1 MNKSI
6 HKKFPFSII
15 MVLMIMTGCS
25 GRSESAPEASHSNPF
40 QGNEQEAEST
50 QDQDGSSAA
59 ADSLSESC
67 RDIFE
72 EAARSK
78 TADTLE
84 IISRLVARIGES
96 GYPAVDC
103 QNQVN
108 MVNSDQ
114 AVSFCRQAEEG
125 KNAELTIFTAEYT
138 GGVTKYNLQAEA
150 GELSVAKS
158 YYHYENGKLNQKST
172 YTYPA
177 DFWQYTDEGY
187 LLFRGSY
194 FMQDYYVYTLSDV
207 SACTAL
213 RVEPLDETCRE
224 MNRKY
229 ILPIGYGRNNLFL
242 EDWSESD
249 FGGLDFYDLFDKC
262 YPWVHG
268 EEVPYK
274 MDDNLGTGAVYR
286 IPEEEF
292 AQVICPYLQISLEM
306 LRSKTTYFPED
317 HTYEYKPR
325 GLHEAESGDVPY
337 PEVVDCK
344 NNPDGTVTLTVNAV
358 FLRKDTSRAF
368 AHEVVIRPLEGDG
381 FQYISNR
388 IIPSPDNCEPTW
400 RRARLTEEQWKELYS
415 H

>member
-1 MNKSI
+1 ML
-6 HKKFPFSII
+6 F
-15 MVLMIMTGCS
+15 
-25 GRSESAPEASHSNPF
+25 RS
-40 QGNEQEAEST
+40 
-50 QDQDGSSAA
+50 
-59 ADSLSESC
+59 
-67 RDIFE
+67 
-72 EAARSK
+72 
-78 TADTLE
+78 
-84 IISRLVARIGES
+84 S

-114 AVSFCRQAEEG
+114 AVNFCRQAEEG

-138 GGVTKYNLQAEA
+138 GGVTQYNLQAEA
-150 GELSVAKS
+150 GKLSVAKS

-262 YPWVHG
+262 Y
-268 EEVPYK
+268 
-274 MDDNLGTGAVYR
+274 
-286 IPEEEF
+286 
-292 AQVICPYLQISLEM
+292 QI
-306 LRSKTTYFPED
+306 
-317 HTYEYKPR
+317 
-325 GLHEAESGDVPY
+325 G
-337 PEVVDCK
+337 
-344 NNPDGTVTLTVNAV
+344 
-358 FLRKDTSRAF
+358 RA
-368 AHEVVIRPLEGDG
+368 HV
-381 FQYISNR
+381 
-388 IIPSPDNCEPTW
+388 
-400 RRARLTEEQWKELYS
+400 
-415 H
+415 

>member
-40 QGNEQEAEST
+40 QGNEQEAESM

-114 AVSFCRQAEEG
+114 AVNFCRQAEEG

-138 GGVTKYNLQAEA
+138 GGVTQYNLQAEA
-150 GELSVAKS
+150 GK
-158 YYHYENGKLNQKST
+158 
-172 YTYPA
+172 
-177 DFWQYTDEGY
+177 
-187 LLFRGSY
+187 
-194 FMQDYYVYTLSDV
+194 
-207 SACTAL
+207 
-213 RVEPLDETCRE
+213 
-224 MNRKY
+224 
-229 ILPIGYGRNNLFL
+229 
-242 EDWSESD
+242 
-249 FGGLDFYDLFDKC
+249 
-262 YPWVHG
+262 
-268 EEVPYK
+268 
-274 MDDNLGTGAVYR
+274 
-286 IPEEEF
+286 
-292 AQVICPYLQISLEM
+292 
-306 LRSKTTYFPED
+306 
-317 HTYEYKPR
+317 
-325 GLHEAESGDVPY
+325 
-337 PEVVDCK
+337 
-344 NNPDGTVTLTVNAV
+344 
-358 FLRKDTSRAF
+358 
-368 AHEVVIRPLEGDG
+368 
-381 FQYISNR
+381 
-388 IIPSPDNCEPTW
+388 
-400 RRARLTEEQWKELYS
+400 
-415 H
+415 